1 MINQGEGVMK
11 QATRDRLVEVA
22 RTLFWEHGY
31 TATGIAQILKGAD
44 AGSGSLYYFFPTK
57 EDLLLAVLEW
67 FRQNLGP
74 AVVEPVFA
82 RVSDPIERIFGI
94 LDGYRQGLLATEFR
108 RGCPIGNLA
117 LELAESHPAAREL
130 LAVNFTGWRKAI
142 ERCLADADGRLPDSV
157 DREQLALFVLTTMEG
172 AVMLARTYRSVAPYD
187 AAVTQLRDYFDRLL
201 RDGTDWSAP
210 RPSAPAPS
218 KRPPRPDARP
228 EAKSRSRSKRN
239 SSG

>member
-1 MINQGEGVMK
+1 MK
-11 QATRDRLVEVA
+11 QVTRERLVEVA

-67 FRQNLGP
+67 YRENLGP

-94 LDGYRQGLLATEFR
+94 LDGYRQGLRSTEFH

-117 LELAESHPAAREL
+117 LELADSHPAAREL

-142 ERCLADADGRLPDSV
+142 ERCLTDADGRLPDSV

-172 AVMLARTYRSVAPYD
+172 AVMLARTYRSIDPYD

-210 RPSAPAPS
+210 RPSALAPS

-228 EAKSRSRSKRN
+228 EAGSRSRSKRN
-239 SSG
+239 SSS